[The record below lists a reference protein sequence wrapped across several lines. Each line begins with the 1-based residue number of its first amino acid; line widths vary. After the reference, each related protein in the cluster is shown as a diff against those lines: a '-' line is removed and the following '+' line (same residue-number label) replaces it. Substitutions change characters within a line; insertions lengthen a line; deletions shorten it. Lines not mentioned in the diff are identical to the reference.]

1 MANDGKDW
9 MNSYEGRLK
18 AWAKR
23 IHEKTRHDVEDSF
36 VPSRVWD
43 GVDVANVVAFYAPL
57 PSPMADD
64 ELAPPRPAPTV
75 VPRPSL
81 RAVTGVEVNERGF
94 VTSFKLGPAEP
105 IIGGGAGGS
114 GGALRVRSGP
124 SSPVEMPYED
134 IGGGAG
140 TMGNGGGSGAGTDS
154 KVYSIKAGKDECIT
168 CVSDAAKSAKS
179 EVGYLRYKP
188 GSLPGYVPARVGQT
202 RSMSGTKHGWRE
214 FAILDIDNAAGV
226 AGQMTV
232 RWSDDR
238 ATSVECMSFVGD
250 YVRGPKTDAEE
261 LEAATRLWL
270 ERVPEG
276 CTATEWKRVVM
287 GVNELWRSGG
297 RYCAEGFRYGCVHAA
312 AREYRIARGK

>member
-1 MANDGKDW
+1 MANGKHWTHANDA
-9 MNSYEGRLK
+9 NLRG
-18 AWAKR
+18 WAQ
-23 IHEKTRHDVEDSF
+23 RHLEDAL
-36 VPSRVWD
+36 RTAD
-43 GVDVANVVAFYAPL
+43 GVDVLNVVNFYAPL
-57 PSPMADD
+57 PSPMAGD
-64 ELAPPRPAPTV
+64 ELAPPMPGPTV

-140 TMGNGGGSGAGTDS
+140 TSGNGGDSGAGTEP
-154 KVYSIKAGKDECIT
+154 KVYGPK
-168 CVSDAAKSAKS
+168 VSPLNSVS
-179 EVGYLRYKP
+179 F
-188 GSLPGYVPARVGQT
+188 STGYVAARVGQM
-202 RSMSGTKHGWRE
+202 RRMSGTKRGGLE
-214 FAILDIDNAAGV
+214 YAILDIDRSAGPC
-226 AGQMTV
+226 GQMTV

-238 ATSVECMSFVGD
+238 AKTVECMSFVGD

-276 CTATEWKRVVM
+276 CTATKWKRVVM
-287 GVNELWRSGG
+287 GVNELWRSGD